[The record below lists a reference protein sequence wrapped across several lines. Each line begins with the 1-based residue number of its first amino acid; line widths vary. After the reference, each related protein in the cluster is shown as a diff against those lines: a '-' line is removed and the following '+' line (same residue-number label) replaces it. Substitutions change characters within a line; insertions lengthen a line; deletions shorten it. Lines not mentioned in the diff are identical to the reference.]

1 MTTAFR
7 PLALL
12 AAPLLLALA
21 ACTTPTSL
29 PQKSGLSTTS
39 LEMNSVKI
47 IDRKLVESWYT
58 PLTRREYGYGKVSIE
73 SMGMAPTPTG
83 TQEIWVTFT
92 NLTDYPQNLQVRA
105 RFFDKDKRPI
115 EDYSAWKRVPM
126 PPKGAVTYKEMS
138 LTPAAAYFYVE
149 AKEAD

>member
-1 MTTAFR
+1 MT
-7 PLALL
+7 PLLRTSLLL
-12 AAPLLLALA
+12 AAPALLALGG
-21 ACTTPTSL
+21 CTTPATL
-29 PQKSGLSTTS
+29 PQKSGLSTTT
-39 LEMNSVKI
+39 LEMNSVRI
-47 IDRKLVESWYT
+47 VDRKLVESWYT
-58 PLTRREYGYGKVSIE
+58 PFTRREYGYGKVSIE

-115 EDYSAWKRVPM
+115 EDYSAWKRVHM
-126 PPKGAVTYKEMS
+126 APKGASTYKTMS